1 VKSTTTRLILIAL
14 SIIAAGFFLW
24 PTYKFYSLDSE
35 RNAVDSVA
43 RIKWDSIHKEDWED
57 ARAKRIKLGLDL
69 QGGIYITMEVDA
81 PALLLETANR
91 DAIDD
96 PFRKAIETTEN
107 EAKLS
112 DEPVIDIFARNFKQH
127 VGPTGRTLLDY
138 YTDLNLGQDISDEAV
153 LAKLG
158 QNINEAVN
166 QAEEVIR
173 RRIDRYGVSEPS
185 ITKTGRRIIVEL
197 PGAKNEEEVRG
208 LLQTTAR
215 LEFKL
220 VKDGSDVI
228 EVFKKIDQVLAGK
241 VNPNDTA
248 KKADTTLTQKDTSAA
263 KIDSTAV
270 AKKVDSAKK
279 GDSAKKPAADTNTQ
293 LAKNDTGA
301 SKGADTGAKAA
312 NDSSTKTADTAG
324 DPNDPYKGLSDE
336 EKGKRYL
343 ADHPFTTLFQTIYR
357 QNSDGKG
364 EDVTTIYAGQP
375 NQFPKGQY
383 DFYTSKTAIEK
394 IRGLLARP
402 EVRAVIPEDMVI
414 AFSAHGQSETKKKD
428 DPNAVFNMFVV
439 TRDAELTG
447 EVITDA
453 TKNFDNMTGQPVVHM
468 DMNSEGAD
476 RWADITGKNIKK
488 RVAIVL
494 DSAVYSAPT
503 VQNRIA
509 GGSSQ
514 ITGSRDLQEAELL
527 AIVLK
532 AGALKAPIKII
543 EERIVGPSLGEDS
556 ISKGVTSMFLAA
568 GLVILF
574 MAVYYAFGGVVADA
588 AVIINVYL
596 TMAVLAALQ
605 ATLTLPGIGGLV
617 VTIGM
622 AVDGNILIY
631 ERIREELARGRSLR
645 QAVSDGYNKAFAAI
659 IDTHLTT
666 IITGI
671 ILYVFGTGPIQG
683 FAVTL
688 IIGILATLFTAVFM
702 TKTVFIM
709 MLDRGATSLNFGQ
722 PKSHKVATE
731 TQQARA

>member
-1 VKSTTTRLILIAL
+1 MKSTTTRLILIAL

-24 PTYKFYSLDSE
+24 PTYTFYSLDSE
-35 RNAVDSVA
+35 RNALDSIA
-43 RIKWDSIHKEDWED
+43 RIKWDSIHREDWED

-96 PFRKAIETTEN
+96 PFRKAIEATAS

-112 DEPVIDIFARNFKQH
+112 DEAVIDIFARNFKQH
-127 VGPTGRTLLDY
+127 VGPTGHTLLDY
-138 YTDLNLGQDISDEAV
+138 YTDLNLGEDVSDEAI

-173 RRIDRYGVSEPS
+173 RRIDRYGVTEPS

-215 LEFKL
+215 LEFKM
-220 VKDGSDVI
+220 VKDGPDVI

-248 KKADTTLTQKDTSAA
+248 TKAPADTTIAKQDSGAA

-270 AKKVDSAKK
+270 AKKVDTAKK
-279 GDSAKKPAADTNTQ
+279 GDSAKKAPADTNTQ
-293 LAKNDTGA
+293 LAQ
-301 SKGADTGAKAA
+301 
-312 NDSSTKTADTAG
+312 NDSSKKTGNDSAAKPADTAG

-336 EKGKRYL
+336 EKGKRYV
-343 ADHPFTTLFQTIYR
+343 ADHPFSTLFQTIYR
-357 QNSDGKG
+357 QNSDAKG
-364 EDVTTIYAGQP
+364 EDVTAIYGGQASS
-375 NQFPKGQY
+375 FPKGQY
-383 DFYTSKTAIEK
+383 DFYTSKAGVEK
-394 IRGLLARP
+394 IREYLARP
-402 EVRAVIPEDMVI
+402 DVRAVIPEDMVV
-414 AFSAHGQSETKKKD
+414 AFSAHGESQTNKKD
-428 DPNAVFNMFVV
+428 DPQAIFSMFVV

-453 TKNFDNMTGQPVVHM
+453 TKNFDNMTGRPVVHM
-468 DMNSEGAD
+468 EMNSDGAD
-476 RWADITGKNIKK
+476 RWADITGKSIKK

-556 ISKGVTSMFLAA
+556 INKGVNSMFLAA
-568 GLVILF
+568 LLVVLF
-574 MAVYYAFGGVVADA
+574 MAIYYAFGGVVADV

-631 ERIREELARGRSLR
+631 ERIREELARGRGLH
-645 QAVSDGYNKAFAAI
+645 QAVNDGYNKAFTAI

-671 ILYVFGTGPIQG
+671 ILFMFGTGPIQG

-702 TKTVFIM
+702 TKTVFMM

-722 PKSHKVATE
+722 PKSRKVTE
-731 TQQARA
+731 AQQARA

>member
-1 VKSTTTRLILIAL
+1 MKSTTTRLILIAL

-24 PTYKFYSLDSE
+24 PTYKFYSLDGE
-35 RNAVDSVA
+35 RNGLDSVA

-91 DAIDD
+91 DAVDD
-96 PFRKAIETTEN
+96 PFRKAIEATEN

-112 DEPVIDIFARNFKQH
+112 DEAVIDIFARNFKQH

-153 LAKLG
+153 LTKLG

-220 VKDGSDVI
+220 VKDGVEVA

-241 VNPNDTA
+241 ISPSDTA
-248 KKADTTLTQKDTSAA
+248 KKADTTLTQKDTSVA

-279 GDSAKKPAADTNTQ
+279 GDSTKKTAADTNTQ
-293 LAKNDTGA
+293 LAT
-301 SKGADTGAKAA
+301 
-312 NDSSTKTADTAG
+312 NDSSKKAATDTAAKPADTAG

-336 EKGKRYL
+336 EKGKRYV

-383 DFYTSKTAIEK
+383 DFYTSKAGIEK
-394 IRGLLARP
+394 IRALLARP

-568 GLVILF
+568 SLVMLF
-574 MAVYYAFGGVVADA
+574 MAVYYAFGGVVADV

-631 ERIREELARGRSLR
+631 ERIREELARGRSLN
-645 QAVSDGYNKAFAAI
+645 QAVSDGFNKAFAAI

-671 ILYVFGTGPIQG
+671 ILFVFGTGPIQG

-702 TKTVFIM
+702 TKTVFMM
-709 MLDRGATSLNFGQ
+709 MLERGATSLNFGQ
-722 PKSHKVATE
+722 PKARKITE

>member
-1 VKSTTTRLILIAL
+1 MKSTTTRLILIAL

-24 PTYKFYSLDSE
+24 PTYRFYSLDSE
-35 RNAVDSVA
+35 RNALDSIA
-43 RIKWDSIHKEDWED
+43 RVKWDSIHREDWED

-96 PFRKAIETTEN
+96 PFRKAIEATES

-127 VGPTGRTLLDY
+127 VGPTGHTLLDY
-138 YTDLNLGQDISDEAV
+138 YTDLNLGEDISDEAI

-173 RRIDRYGVSEPS
+173 RRIDRYGVTEPS

-220 VKDGSDVI
+220 VKDGTDVI

-248 KKADTTLTQKDTSAA
+248 KKAAADTTIAKQDSGAA

-270 AKKVDSAKK
+270 AKKVDTAKK
-279 GDSAKKPAADTNTQ
+279 GDSAKKAPADTNTQ
-293 LAKNDTGA
+293 LAQ
-301 SKGADTGAKAA
+301 
-312 NDSSTKTADTAG
+312 NDSSKKTGNDSAAKPADTAG

-336 EKGKRYL
+336 EKGKRYV
-343 ADHPFTTLFQTIYR
+343 ADHPFSTLFQTIYR
-357 QNSDGKG
+357 QNSDAKG
-364 EDVTTIYAGQP
+364 EDVTAIYGGQASS
-375 NQFPKGQY
+375 FPKGQY
-383 DFYTSKTAIEK
+383 DFYTSKAGVEK
-394 IRGLLARP
+394 IREYLARP
-402 EVRAVIPEDMVI
+402 DVRAVIPEDMVV
-414 AFSAHGQSETKKKD
+414 AFSAHGESQTNKKD
-428 DPNAVFNMFVV
+428 DPQAIFSMFVV

-453 TKNFDNMTGQPVVHM
+453 TKNFDNMTGRPVVHM
-468 DMNSEGAD
+468 EMSDDGSD

-556 ISKGVTSMFLAA
+556 INKGINSMLLAA
-568 GLVILF
+568 LLVVLF
-574 MAVYYAFGGVVADA
+574 MAMYYAFGGVVADV

-631 ERIREELARGRSLR
+631 ERIREELARGRGLH
-645 QAVSDGYNKAFAAI
+645 QAVNDGYNKAFAAI

-671 ILYVFGTGPIQG
+671 ILFVFGTGPIQG

-702 TKTVFIM
+702 TKTVFMI
-709 MLDRGATSLNFGQ
+709 MLDRGATSINFGQ
-722 PKSHKVATE
+722 PKSRKVTE
-731 TQQARA
+731 AQQARA

>member
-1 VKSTTTRLILIAL
+1 MKSTTTRLILIAL

-24 PTYKFYSLDSE
+24 PTYKFYSLDGE
-35 RNAVDSVA
+35 RNGLDSVA

-91 DAIDD
+91 DAVDD
-96 PFRKAIETTEN
+96 PFRKAIEATEN

-112 DEPVIDIFARNFKQH
+112 DEAVIDIFARNFKQH

-153 LAKLG
+153 LTKLG

-220 VKDGSDVI
+220 VKDGVEVA

-241 VNPNDTA
+241 ISPSDTA
-248 KKADTTLTQKDTSAA
+248 KKADTTLTQKDTSVA

-279 GDSAKKPAADTNTQ
+279 GDSTKKTAADTNTQ
-293 LAKNDTGA
+293 LAT
-301 SKGADTGAKAA
+301 
-312 NDSSTKTADTAG
+312 NDSSKKAATDTAAKPADTAG

-336 EKGKRYL
+336 EKGKRYV

-383 DFYTSKTAIEK
+383 DFYTSKAGIEK
-394 IRGLLARP
+394 IRALLARP

-568 GLVILF
+568 SLVMLF
-574 MAVYYAFGGVVADA
+574 MAVYYAFGGVVADV

-631 ERIREELARGRSLR
+631 ERIREELARGRSLH
-645 QAVSDGYNKAFAAI
+645 QAVGDGFNKAFAAI

-671 ILYVFGTGPIQG
+671 ILFVFGTGPIQG

-702 TKTVFIM
+702 TKTVFMM
-709 MLDRGATSLNFGQ
+709 MLERGATSLNFGQ
-722 PKSHKVATE
+722 PKARKITE

>member
-1 VKSTTTRLILIAL
+1 MKSTTTRLILIAL

-24 PTYKFYSLDSE
+24 PTYKFYSLDGE
-35 RNAVDSVA
+35 RNGLDSVA

-91 DAIDD
+91 DAVDD
-96 PFRKAIETTEN
+96 PFRKAIEATEN

-112 DEPVIDIFARNFKQH
+112 DEAVIDIFARNFKQH

-153 LAKLG
+153 LTKLG

-220 VKDGSDVI
+220 VKDGVEVA

-241 VNPNDTA
+241 INPSDTA
-248 KKADTTLTQKDTSAA
+248 KKADTTLTQKDTSVA

-279 GDSAKKPAADTNTQ
+279 GDSTKKTAADTNTQ
-293 LAKNDTGA
+293 LAT
-301 SKGADTGAKAA
+301 
-312 NDSSTKTADTAG
+312 NDSSKKAATDTAAKPADTAG

-336 EKGKRYL
+336 EKGKRYV

-364 EDVTTIYAGQP
+364 EDVTTIYAGQASK
-375 NQFPKGQY
+375 FPKGQY
-383 DFYTSKTAIEK
+383 DFYTSKAGIEK
-394 IRGLLARP
+394 IRALLARP

-568 GLVILF
+568 SLVMLF
-574 MAVYYAFGGVVADA
+574 MAVYYAFGGVVADV

-631 ERIREELARGRSLR
+631 ERIREELARGRSLN
-645 QAVSDGYNKAFAAI
+645 QAVSDGFNKAFAAI

-671 ILYVFGTGPIQG
+671 ILFVFGTGPIQG

-702 TKTVFIM
+702 TKTVFMM
-709 MLDRGATSLNFGQ
+709 MLERGATSLNFGQ
-722 PKSHKVATE
+722 PKARKITE

>member
-1 VKSTTTRLILIAL
+1 MKSTTTRLILIAL

-24 PTYKFYSLDSE
+24 PTYKFYSLDGE
-35 RNAVDSVA
+35 RNGLDSVA

-91 DAIDD
+91 DAVDD
-96 PFRKAIETTEN
+96 PFRKAIEATEN

-112 DEPVIDIFARNFKQH
+112 DEAVIDIFARNFKQH

-153 LAKLG
+153 LTKLG

-220 VKDGSDVI
+220 VKDGVEVA

-241 VNPNDTA
+241 ISPSDTA
-248 KKADTTLTQKDTSAA
+248 KTADTTRTKKATSVA

-279 GDSAKKPAADTNTQ
+279 GDSTKKTAADTNTQ
-293 LAKNDTGA
+293 LAT
-301 SKGADTGAKAA
+301 
-312 NDSSTKTADTAG
+312 NDSSKKAATDTAAKPADTAG

-336 EKGKRYL
+336 EKGKRYV

-383 DFYTSKTAIEK
+383 DFYTSKAGIEK
-394 IRGLLARP
+394 IRALLARP

-568 GLVILF
+568 SLVMLF
-574 MAVYYAFGGVVADA
+574 MAVYYAFGGVVADV

-631 ERIREELARGRSLR
+631 ERIREELARGRSLN
-645 QAVSDGYNKAFAAI
+645 QAVSDGFNKAFAAI

-671 ILYVFGTGPIQG
+671 ILFVFGTGPIQG

-702 TKTVFIM
+702 TKTVFMM
-709 MLDRGATSLNFGQ
+709 MLERGATSLNFGQ
-722 PKSHKVATE
+722 PKARKITE